1 MTDKT
6 LLVMGFNATQTDD
19 ELIVHGVPIFC
30 ACARGDVQF
39 DELWVKAAVS
49 KAMRRAREGYMPPMH
64 VRHHEPDTAHTD
76 SVRAAGH
83 FRITGT
89 GPVTIGGARRTAILA
104 DLVFTDP
111 SAAHEALTKRLPYRS
126 VEIFDVEREPSI
138 DSLALLDHEAP
149 YLELPMLQVNE
160 VADERT
166 PPREE
171 TPLVPL
177 GTFRNQDSPPSRDS
191 MVAFSRTGNQAR
203 LTFREDTNMA
213 APTTKNTEAKTDAV
227 ADVIPNPTA
236 KNFADDEKDDGENM
250 ADDDKDDG
258 ENMEGE
264 TALDVGAVVKAIE
277 AGTISVADMD
287 AILAAIQSQSATEE
301 PEEEVEAAP
310 AQAPSPVEAM
320 KADRKTMSAFAALQ
334 GKVDALEANNVNRDK
349 TAKEAADVADAVEL
363 LRGLPLGSGLEGKLV
378 AFRTAHGAD
387 AFGDYVQS
395 LKQNTAVE
403 PGDRSAVAANF
414 TALGGKIPDVAM
426 KYQDKGTEAVT
437 QAANFS
443 NEWHQLIEAGSR
455 MKTTEENYVA
465 HNMAKLAG

>member
-6 LLVMGFNATQTDD
+6 LLVMGFNATQTDN
-19 ELIVHGVPIFC
+19 ELIVHDVPIFC

-49 KAMRRAREGYMPPMH
+49 KALRRAREGYMPPMH
-64 VRHHEPDTAHTD
+64 VRHHEPDTAATNA
-76 SVRAAGH
+76 VRAAGH
-83 FRITGT
+83 FKITGT

-111 SAAHEALTKRLPYRS
+111 GAAHEALTKRLPYRS

-149 YLELPMLQVNE
+149 YLELPMLQVNDVTDARTE
-160 VADERT
+160 EGVAG
-166 PPREE
+166 
-171 TPLVPL
+171 V
-177 GTFRNQDSPPSRDS
+177 TFREQDTTPGRES
-191 MVAFSRTGNQAR
+191 MVAFSRTGTRAR

-213 APTTKNTEAKTDAV
+213 APNTKKTEAKTDAV
-227 ADVIPNPTA
+227 ADVIPNSTA
-236 KNFADDEKDDGENM
+236 KNFADDDKDDGENM

-264 TALDVGAVVKAIE
+264 SALDVGAVVKAIE

-349 TAKEAADVADAVEL
+349 ADACATDVADAVEL
-363 LRGLPLGSGLEGKLV
+363 LRGLPLGAGLEGKLV
-378 AFRTAHGAD
+378 AFRKEHGAS

-395 LKQNTAVE
+395 LKTNTAVN
-403 PGDRSAVAANF
+403 PGDRSETAANF
-414 TALGGKIPDVAM
+414 NALGGKFPDVAM
-426 KYQDKGTEAVT
+426 KYQDQGTDAVQ
-437 QAANFS
+437 QAAKFS
-443 NEWHQLIEAGSR
+443 AEWHQLVEVGSR

-465 HNMAKLAG
+465 HNMAALAS